1 MIKGIKLCVNSQTP
15 LLRFKTSYVALLDK
29 YGYLDSPLDI
39 GRLEEDI
46 DYQITPGGVTSMIFP
61 LLRQL
66 MSEGTVANSY
76 WVALGPDAPPEASG
90 MGIQFINIDLGKRD
104 LPRYANFKECIW
116 NAVHGLSSSEI
127 VPEEYQAYTRYNWLT
142 ARTLLNLL
150 PNVDLYFI
158 HDFQQLQVGHL
169 IGPSAPTV
177 FEWHIPFRVEPLSP
191 KMRLFITKNIAG
203 FDAMIVSTRRD
214 LEGLI
219 RAGYH
224 GSAYQVYPYIDLEHW
239 RNGPSPNIQSKVMDK
254 FALSN
259 DDFILLTVGRMD
271 RVKAQDVA
279 IRALAL
285 LKKKYPKVKLLLI
298 GNGSFTGSA
307 QGGLSHSK
315 ARVWLSELQNLT
327 KELRLEESVIFAGF
341 QPDEIVHAAYS
352 MCDVVL
358 VPSNIEGFNLTSIEG
373 WINRKPIVV
382 SQGAGSSELIN
393 EGVNGYSFP
402 PKDHERLSRRVS
414 KLLSNGEAA
423 SKMGESGSD
432 TARIC
437 SIDQRLKSVKEVFED
452 VLTKFGS

>member
-1 MIKGIKLCVNSQTP
+1 
-15 LLRFKTSYVALLDK
+15 
-29 YGYLDSPLDI
+29 
-39 GRLEEDI
+39 
-46 DYQITPGGVTSMIFP
+46 
-61 LLRQL
+61 
-66 MSEGTVANSY
+66 
-76 WVALGPDAPPEASG
+76 

-177 FEWHIPFRVEPLSP
+177 FEWHFPFRVEPLSP

-285 LKKKYPKVKLLLI
+285 LKKKYPKAKLLLI

-327 KELRLEESVIFAGF
+327 KELRLEESVIFAGY

-352 MCDVVL
+352 RCDVVL

-437 SIDQRLKSVKEVFED
+437 SIDQRLKSVK
-452 VLTKFGS
+452 